1 MSCCTKMFH
10 SRKVCSLFW
19 IITQNSNAKTVAKK
33 IYDLADGQGCHAVYD
48 GVGKDT
54 FEADFTLLRRKGTL
68 VTIGNASGGKCTKA
82 IDMKAV

>member
-1 MSCCTKMFH
+1 MLCCTKIRR
-10 SRKVCSLFW
+10 SRKVCPLFW
-19 IITQNSNAKTVAKK
+19 NLTQIIIKKTVAKK

-68 VTIGNASGGKCTKA
+68 VTIGNASGGECTKE
-82 IDMKAV
+82 IDVKAV